1 MKRRVLGFL
10 LVTALL
16 LGVSTIAAAC
26 GGGEEE
32 LSLEEYFQKLQT
44 ISNDIKEREEGLD
57 TEFEMAFDPETSPET
72 TIDIVESVLS
82 QGASASKAAFDDVDS
97 LDPPSEVED
106 AHNEFLREGR
116 ARTELLESLADQAA
130 KVESLPGLED
140 MFAEFDSPD
149 LEVAAVRFDDA
160 CRALEQVAADNDI
173 EVDLNC
179 E

>member
-1 MKRRVLGFL
+1 MKPRVLGFL
-10 LVTALL
+10 LVMGLL
-16 LGVSTIAAAC
+16 LGVGAVAAAC
-26 GGGEEE
+26 GNGEEE

-57 TEFEMAFDPETSPET
+57 AQFETAFDPETSPET

-82 QGASASKAAFDDVDS
+82 QGASASREAFDDVDS

-116 ARTELLESLADQAA
+116 GRTELLESLADQAA
-130 KVESLPGLED
+130 EVESLSGLED
-140 MFAEFDSPD
+140 VFAEFEDP
-149 LEVAAVRFDDA
+149 EFETAAVRFDDA

-173 EVDLNC
+173 EVDLTC